1 MMQQISIYLTSI
13 ILGIMLFFSFVV
25 APVTFTAL
33 NEENARKFIRK
44 IFPYYYIVNLAISV
58 LVLILFIILKIFS
71 LDFYLILSVTV
82 LDEENSRKF
91 IRKIF
96 PYYYN
101 VNLVISF
108 LVLIFFV
115 IQKTFSL
122 NFYLILTVAILFV
135 LSNYILMPLINKYKD
150 ENQDKKF
157 KYSHFISVVIN
168 FIQMILL
175 VIILI

>member
-1 MMQQISIYLTSI
+1 MLSQLSSYLTSI

-25 APVTFTAL
+25 APITFTVL
-33 NEENARKFIRK
+33 NEE
-44 IFPYYYIVNLAISV
+44 S
-58 LVLILFIILKIFS
+58 
-71 LDFYLILSVTV
+71 
-82 LDEENSRKF
+82 SRKF

-96 PYYYN
+96 PFYYN

-108 LVLIFFV
+108 LISIFFV
-115 IQKTFSL
+115 IQKNFSL
-122 NFYLILTVAILFV
+122 NFYLILTVAILFA
-135 LSNYILMPLINKYKD
+135 LSNYFLMPLINKYRD

-168 FIQMILL
+168 FIQMIFL